1 MAPRKRKS
9 PSGSR
14 RINDHVN
21 RMLDAIADDPE
32 IPELTRADLSEPDA
46 SGRPA
51 REGLLCKIQ
60 LGICLITPGHDRE
73 WCERQ
78 YQACI
83 GGGSA

>member
-9 PSGSR
+9 PGASSQ
-14 RINDHVN
+14 IEQHVN
-21 RMLDAIADDPE
+21 RMLEAIADDPE
-32 IPELTRADLSEPDA
+32 IPELTHADLTAPDA

-51 REGLLCKIQ
+51 RAGLLCKIQ

-73 WCERQ
+73 WCEKQ

-83 GGGSA
+83 GGDGA